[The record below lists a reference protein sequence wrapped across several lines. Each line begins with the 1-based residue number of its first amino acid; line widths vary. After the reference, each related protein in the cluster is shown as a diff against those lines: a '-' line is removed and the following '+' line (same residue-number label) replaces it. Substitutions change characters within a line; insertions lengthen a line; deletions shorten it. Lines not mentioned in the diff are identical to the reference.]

1 MKIIFIT
8 AKPYCMPDPEYLGTW
23 QPMPDEDG
31 FFMQELGDYLLFV
44 HECLSD
50 LSSETHNV
58 KLRVEKKH
66 SLVASWLNTILSFAK
81 KQWGEFSKEDLYA
94 ILHDRDLISHND
106 RNEEGIYHEERIQGV
121 GGGLE
126 GMIEDGHIYIFMH
139 SHAQDMSVALINDL
153 IEPSTENVEQALKV
167 INCANETQNA

>member
-8 AKPYCMPDPEYLGTW
+8 AKPSYMPDLEELGTW
-23 QPMPDEDG
+23 QPMQNEDG
-31 FFMQELGDYLLFV
+31 FFMQTLGDYHLFV

-50 LSSETHNV
+50 LSSETDNV

-66 SLVASWLNTILSFAK
+66 ALVASWLNTILSFAR
-81 KQWGEFSKEDLYA
+81 KQWGEFLKEDLYA
-94 ILHDRDLISHND
+94 ILHDRDLISHNG
-106 RNEEGIYHEERIQGV
+106 RNEEGIYSEERILGV

-126 GMIEDGHIYIFMH
+126 GMIEDGHVYIFMH
-139 SHAQDMSVALINDL
+139 STAQDMCMALINDL
-153 IEPSTENVEQALKV
+153 IEPSIENVNQALKV